1 MKNNKMKTCRNCKHK
16 QAWECGTKIIHY
28 CGIRKSNRTTNK
40 LLKIKCK
47 NIACI
52 LFEPLT

>member
-16 QAWECGTKIIHY
+16 QAWECGTKVIHY
-28 CGIRKSNRTTNK
+28 CGVRKSNRTINK

-47 NIACI
+47 NTACV
-52 LFEPLT
+52 LFESLT